1 MVAAHIT
8 TLEEIMAASLLV
20 VRASLVV
27 SLAAIAALL
36 PQLSSAQT
44 ASTGPALTAPAK
56 QVRLITTYPPGGASD
71 IMARIIGQ
79 KLGEIWGQ
87 TVIVENKVGANGSI
101 GIEYAAR
108 QPADGSSFVIGNMG
122 PVSINPLIS
131 KVPYDMARD
140 FQPVAL
146 VAIGPTVLVTNGNSP
161 AKNLMDFVRMAREKP
176 GTMNFGTA
184 GPGTLGHLGG
194 EMMKRLANI
203 DIVHVPYKGGVLA
216 IQDLLG
222 GSVQLVFADPQPIL
236 QHIKVGKAKPLAV
249 TGAKRS
255 PAVPDV
261 PTFAEAGLP
270 GFVAENWWGVWVP
283 AATPRAAVERL
294 HASLAKALSGADIRE
309 KFEGMGIEPRTTSPD
324 SLRDFTRSETEKWGK
339 LVREANIRA
348 D

>member
-1 MVAAHIT
+1 MTT
-8 TLEEIMAASLLV
+8 TLVA
-20 VRASLVV
+20 RASLV
-27 SLAAIAALL
+27 LIAAAAALL
-36 PQLSSAQT
+36 PQIAVSQ
-44 ASTGPALTAPAK
+44 TAPAK

-79 KLGEIWGQ
+79 KLGDIWGQ
-87 TVIVENKVGANGSI
+87 TVLVENKAGANGSI
-101 GIEYAAR
+101 GMEYAAR
-108 QPADGSSFVIGNMG
+108 QTPDGSSFVIGNMG
-122 PVSINPLIS
+122 PVTINPQIS
-131 KVPYDMARD
+131 KVPYDMVRD
-140 FQPVAL
+140 FQPVSM
-146 VAIGPTVLVTNGNSP
+146 VAIGPTILVTNGNSP
-161 AKNLMDFVRMAREKP
+161 AKNLMDFVKLARDKP

-194 EMMKRLANI
+194 EMMKRLAKI
-203 DIVHVPYKGGVLA
+203 DITHVPYKGGVLA

-236 QHIKVGKAKPLAV
+236 PHIKAGKAKPLAV

-255 PAVPDV
+255 AAAPDI

-283 AATPRAAVERL
+283 VATPKPAAERL
-294 HASLAKALSGADIRE
+294 HASLAKAMTGAEIKE
-309 KFEGMGIEPRTTSPD
+309 KFEAMGIEALSTTPD
-324 SLRDFTRSETEKWGK
+324 ALRDFTRTEIEKWGK

>member
-1 MVAAHIT
+1 
-8 TLEEIMAASLLV
+8 MAAV
-20 VRASLVV
+20 TRVTRTFFVASIVC
-27 SLAAIAALL
+27 AAALL
-36 PQLSSAQT
+36 TPHVVSGQ
-44 ASTGPALTAPAK
+44 TAPAK

-79 KLGEIWGQ
+79 KLGEIWSQ
-87 TVIVENKVGANGSI
+87 TVLVENKSGANGSI

-140 FQPVAL
+140 FQPVSL

-161 AKNLMDFVRMAREKP
+161 AKNLMEFIKLARDKP
-176 GTMNFGTA
+176 NSMNFGTA

-203 DIVHVPYKGGVLA
+203 EMVHVPYKGGVLA

-222 GSVQLVFADPQPIL
+222 GQVQLVFADPQPIL
-236 QHIKVGKAKPLAV
+236 QHIRVGKARPLAV
-249 TGAKRS
+249 TGAKRL
-255 PAVPDV
+255 PVVAEV

-283 AATPRAAVERL
+283 AATPKATAERL
-294 HASLAKALSGADIRE
+294 QTSLAKAMSAPDIRQ
-309 KFEGMGIEPRTTSPD
+309 KFEEMGIEALSTTPEA
-324 SLRDFTRSETEKWGK
+324 LRDFTRAESEKWGK
-339 LVREANIRA
+339 LVREAGIRGE
-348 D
+348 